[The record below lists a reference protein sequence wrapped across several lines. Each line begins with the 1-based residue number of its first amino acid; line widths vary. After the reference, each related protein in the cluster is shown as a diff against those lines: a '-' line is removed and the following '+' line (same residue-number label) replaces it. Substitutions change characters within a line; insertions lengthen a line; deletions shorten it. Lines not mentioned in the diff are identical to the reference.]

1 MNAVDILLGLDADS
15 LGFKNEKELEIKR
28 LSQKAGKPFIVKL
41 CGVPARRFTRTI
53 SGTTDKSGTVQADK
67 AYDANVNLC
76 VIGLVDPSMKDKDLM
91 ERFGCSTPGELLEK
105 IFSPAEIA
113 AMGDAIMELSGFGGK
128 DVVAE
133 VKN

>member
-1 MNAVDILLGLDADS
+1 MIRIEILL
-15 LGFKNEKELEIKR
+15 N
-28 LSQKAGKPFIVKL
+28 
-41 CGVPARRFTRTI
+41 
-53 SGTTDKSGTVQADK
+53 KSGTVQADK